1 MAGDYGSQ
9 HRTDAYDEK
18 LHWAVEENLYNYEEE
33 LKVLN
38 KNYEQNGDPK
48 KVAAKNAE
56 DVVLKYQR
64 KSKKSRA
71 QRRSKSND

>member
-1 MAGDYGSQ
+1 M
-9 HRTDAYDEK
+9 
-18 LHWAVEENLYNYEEE
+18 EENLYNYEEE

-38 KNYEQNGDPK
+38 NNYEQNGDPK

-71 QRRSKSND
+71 QRRSRRND